1 VTLCYYV
8 YYKVPPEN
16 AARVRDAIER
26 LQRDL
31 AAATGV
37 HGRLLRRRDDE
48 TTWMEIYEDVRDA
61 AAFERA
67 LDELA
72 RRHGVSALLT
82 PGSARRQEVFQD
94 F

>member
-8 YYKVPPEN
+8 YYKVPREN
-16 AARVRDAIER
+16 AARARDAIER

-61 AAFERA
+61 ARLESA

-72 RRHGVSALLT
+72 RRHGVSALLAS
-82 PGSARRQEVFQD
+82 GGARRQEVFQD
-94 F
+94 L

>member
-8 YYKVPPEN
+8 YYKVPREN
-16 AARVRDAIER
+16 AARARTAVAA

-61 AAFERA
+61 ARLESA
-67 LDELA
+67 LEELA
-72 RRHGVSALLT
+72 RRHGVAALLA
-82 PGSARRQEVFQD
+82 PGSARRQEVFTD
-94 F
+94 L

>member
-1 VTLCYYV
+1 MTLCYYV
-8 YYKVPPEN
+8 YYKVPREN
-16 AARVRDAIER
+16 AARARDVIER

-48 TTWMEIYEDVRDA
+48 TTWMEIYEDVREA
-61 AAFERA
+61 AALESA

-72 RRHGVSALLT
+72 RRHDIAALLA
-82 PGSARRQEVFQD
+82 PGSARRREVFQG

>member
-8 YYKVPPEN
+8 YYKVPREN
-16 AARVRDAIER
+16 AVRARDAIER

-48 TTWMEIYEDVRDA
+48 STWMEIYEDVRDA
-61 AAFERA
+61 ARLEAA

-72 RRHGVSALLT
+72 RRHGVSALLA
-82 PGSARRQEVFQD
+82 PGGVRRQEVFQD
-94 F
+94 L